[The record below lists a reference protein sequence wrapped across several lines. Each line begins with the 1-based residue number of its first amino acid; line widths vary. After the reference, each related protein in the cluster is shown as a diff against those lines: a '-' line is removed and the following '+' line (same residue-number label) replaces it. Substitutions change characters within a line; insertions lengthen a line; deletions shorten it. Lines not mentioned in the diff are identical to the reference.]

1 MKNTS
6 NINIKYTEKNHSLSK
21 QNMNPRGFN
30 RGGMGMP
37 AEKPKDFKGT
47 LKRLINF
54 LKPQKKTIILMIII
68 AMVSTVFAIVAPKLI
83 AQKITNP
90 LIYAI
95 STKGADTDWNL
106 IISWIVII
114 TVIYVLSSFFAFLSN
129 YMSVKMAQSVVYK
142 LRSDVKAKLDKLP
155 LKYFDNSSTGN
166 TLSIITNDIDT
177 ISNTLQQSINQIITS
192 VITIIGVFIM
202 MLTISVWMSLITLVS
217 IPAFALFTGIIMK
230 KSQKQFIRQQSELGR
245 LNGHIEEFYNG
256 QLEVK
261 LFNKEEKCAEE
272 FEEINGKL
280 CDAGVKAQFL
290 SGIIF
295 PVLNFINNISYV
307 GIVIVGGVLAGGK
320 IPLSLGDIQAFI
332 QYSSSFTHPILQTAQ
347 IANVIQSTVAASERV
362 FKVLDEQEEKQ
373 EQKDGFKKEV
383 TGEVKFCNVDF
394 SYNKEKELIKNL
406 NLDIIRGSKVAIVGP
421 TGAGKTTLV
430 NLLMRFYEIDAG
442 NIYID
447 GTDIKD
453 VTRQQLRD
461 VFGMVLQDTWL
472 FSGSIKDNIA
482 YGNPKATMEEIISA
496 TKKAHIHHYIMTLE
510 KGYDTILN
518 ENATNISQGQKQL
531 LTIARAILKQP
542 KILILDEATSSVDT
556 RTEDLIQNAM
566 NAIMEDRTSFIIA
579 HRLSTIKNASLILVL
594 NNGSVIEHGSH
605 TELMDKKGFYCELY
619 NSQFLNEN
627 T

>member
-217 IPAFALFTGIIMK
+217 IPAVAHFNGIIM
-230 KSQKQFIRQQSELGR
+230 
-245 LNGHIEEFYNG
+245 
-256 QLEVK
+256 
-261 LFNKEEKCAEE
+261 
-272 FEEINGKL
+272 
-280 CDAGVKAQFL
+280 
-290 SGIIF
+290 
-295 PVLNFINNISYV
+295 
-307 GIVIVGGVLAGGK
+307 
-320 IPLSLGDIQAFI
+320 
-332 QYSSSFTHPILQTAQ
+332 
-347 IANVIQSTVAASERV
+347 
-362 FKVLDEQEEKQ
+362 
-373 EQKDGFKKEV
+373 
-383 TGEVKFCNVDF
+383 
-394 SYNKEKELIKNL
+394 
-406 NLDIIRGSKVAIVGP
+406 
-421 TGAGKTTLV
+421 
-430 NLLMRFYEIDAG
+430 
-442 NIYID
+442 
-447 GTDIKD
+447 
-453 VTRQQLRD
+453 
-461 VFGMVLQDTWL
+461 
-472 FSGSIKDNIA
+472 
-482 YGNPKATMEEIISA
+482 
-496 TKKAHIHHYIMTLE
+496 
-510 KGYDTILN
+510 
-518 ENATNISQGQKQL
+518 
-531 LTIARAILKQP
+531 
-542 KILILDEATSSVDT
+542 
-556 RTEDLIQNAM
+556 
-566 NAIMEDRTSFIIA
+566 
-579 HRLSTIKNASLILVL
+579 
-594 NNGSVIEHGSH
+594 
-605 TELMDKKGFYCELY
+605 
-619 NSQFLNEN
+619 
-627 T
+627 